1 MAIRFF
7 SETFGSSPCRYYP
20 PTHMNSNYKNQS
32 NREKEIPELPD
43 VVTFKGRQPKNTHNA
58 FVMQK
63 YRIDRMYTI
72 VIVI

>member
-1 MAIRFF
+1 
-7 SETFGSSPCRYYP
+7 
-20 PTHMNSNYKNQS
+20 MNSNYKNQS